1 MKISDRDLKLLVIV
15 LLAIVIACPIF
26 FVIRPYNNRIAEVEA
41 HITTLKERQAFLAK
55 LNENRQFYNDSI
67 VLLTDERNKIVQDFA
82 EGLRDEN
89 TVMFLANTERQIPI
103 AMRMISFS
111 EEEPTHISDSYVAD
125 NGETVEGLD
134 ALTSVSDVTF
144 TADYSALKDFLK
156 FILDSDKRIVIT
168 SLNMDQNEDNGT
180 IEGEF
185 YLNHYA
191 ITGEGRELEAAK
203 IPSIDHGLERIFGEP
218 NGDGY
223 QEYIEAR
230 EGTTITV
237 PDETDPNAVN

>member
-26 FVIRPYNNRIAEVEA
+26 FVIRPYDKRIAEVEA

-67 VLLTDERNKIVQDFA
+67 VLLTNERNKIVQDFA

-111 EEEPTHISDSYVAD
+111 ESEPTHISDSYVAD

-134 ALTSVSDVTF
+134 ALASVSDVTF
-144 TADYSALKDFLK
+144 TADYVALKDFLK

-168 SLNMDQNEDNGT
+168 SLSMDQNEDNGT

-203 IPSIDHGLERIFGEP
+203 IPSMDHGLDRIFGEP
-218 NGDGY
+218 NGADY
-223 QEYIEAR
+223 QEYLELL
-230 EGTTITV
+230 EGTTV
-237 PDETDPNAVN
+237 AAPEENAVN